1 MSKSKINKKSVAA
14 SKKKKAPSTGNVV
27 VNATYTN
34 TIITV
39 TTLNGDTVAW
49 SSGGRTQKGARK
61 ATAFAAEEAAKQV
74 AEQVL
79 SMGMNSVHVILRGPG
94 NGRDAAVKGLAIAG
108 LHVLTLRDDTG
119 VPFNGCRQPKEKRN

>member
-1 MSKSKINKKSVAA
+1 MAKSAPKRSSAS

-27 VNATYTN
+27 INATFTN

-39 TTLNGDTVAW
+39 TSLSGDTVAW
-49 SSGGRTQKGARK
+49 SSGGCTQKGARK

-74 AEQVL
+74 AEKVIA
-79 SMGMNSVHVILRGPG
+79 MGMSSVHVILRGPG

-108 LHVLTLRDDTG
+108 LHVLTLKEDTG
-119 VPFNGCRQPKEKRN
+119 VPFNGCRPPKEKRN